1 LKAMHREIMLSAA
14 YQLSAD
20 YAAANFAADP
30 DNRLLWRA
38 NRQRLD
44 AESLRDAL
52 LFVSGNLD
60 LKPGGPPEHLDK
72 ADNHR
77 RTVYG
82 FVSRRKLDPML
93 ALFDFANPN
102 STSDQRMV
110 TNVPLQRLFFMNSDL
125 VAQQSRSLAG
135 LLKTEPD
142 DAARIRKAYR
152 LLLGREPRPQEIRMG
167 MEYLKDSQEA
177 WTQYTQV
184 LLSSNE
190 FGFVN

>member
-1 LKAMHREIMLSAA
+1 M
-14 YQLSAD
+14 
-20 YAAANFAADP
+20 
-30 DNRLLWRA
+30 
-38 NRQRLD
+38 
-44 AESLRDAL
+44 
-52 LFVSGNLD
+52 
-60 LKPGGPPEHLDK
+60 GGPPEKLDK
-72 ADNHR
+72 TANRR

-82 FVSRRKLDPML
+82 FISRRKLDPML

-135 LLKTEPD
+135 LLRVEPD

-152 LLLGREPRPQEIRMG
+152 LLLGREARPREIKMG
-167 MEYLKDSQEA
+167 LEFLKDSKEA
-177 WTQYTQV
+177 WPRYTQV